1 MNRSLQYRE
10 CHSKPER
17 LARPPARPLS
27 FISSILA
34 IACLWACGF
43 HPDPQAAFDHAL
55 QTFKRG
61 DIVMAMKLADEGYR
75 RFHGLGAAWA
85 WKFTILKA
93 RALALQGMN
102 DRALALLSSEPSPPS
117 DGDLAVQKL
126 RLEGVAYSSEGKFPD
141 AERALRQ
148 ADRLCANSE
157 FATCG
162 DILRAWGFLEMH
174 LGHYPQAEE
183 FFERALAVAHTRG
196 DLFLEATAYLNLSF
210 AADVQGHFDEAL
222 DWANLIPPISIPQ
235 HFDDISQAALGNMG
249 WAYYKLGD
257 SEKARDMFLRASA
270 QAESLGDTT
279 DRVKWITNA
288 AYTYMDSGK
297 SSAAEQSFQQSLKL
311 AQQINSREDI
321 INSLIALAFVSERT
335 NKLDDATRYAGQAL
349 ARARADS
356 SSRDAVYPRLVQG
369 RIAARRNDTTGA
381 EAAFQEVAQSPD
393 APVFLKWEAERS
405 LAHMYEDE
413 KQFGPADAG
422 YRTALTTFEKA
433 RCGVHERV
441 DSRLPFLS
449 NAARIYEDYIHFL
462 VTQGKT
468 DEALRVADYT
478 RARTLTEGLERP
490 CKATFAPDPLNVPV
504 IARRAGG
511 TILFYAL
518 GQEHSY
524 LWVITPQQ
532 TQMFPLT
539 ANQNEIDEAVQH
551 YRKQLEG
558 EPEILETSNYGSVL
572 YQMLVAPAQD
582 FLKQALAK
590 NGNIFIV
597 PDGGLNSLNF
607 ETLEPQPKRYWIE
620 DVTIANAASLRLL
633 PGAHDRGNL
642 AGKLLL
648 VGNPVVPQ
656 AGTDNSYPELPY
668 AAKQMEG
675 VQKHFPSARREVFT
689 QQQASPASYLN
700 HHPEQFSYI
709 HFVAHGTASR
719 ENPLDSAIILAP
731 ESNTAAAQDDSFK
744 LYARDIIGTQ
754 PLQAKLVTISACYS
768 TGKRTYSG
776 EGLVGLSWAF
786 LRAGAHNVIAA
797 LWDVSDAS
805 TAQLMDR
812 VYEGIEHGQSPE
824 AALRAAKL
832 SLLHS
837 NDAVHKPFYWAPFQL
852 YTGR

>member
-1 MNRSLQYRE
+1 VVLLLFASLVCCSGHRNPNTAFDEAMNALNSGD
-10 CHSKPER
+10 
-17 LARPPARPLS
+17 
-27 FISSILA
+27 A
-34 IACLWACGF
+34 IAASKKA
-43 HPDPQAAFDHAL
+43 QA
-55 QTFKRG
+55 
-61 DIVMAMKLADEGYR
+61 GYER
-75 RFHGLGAAWA
+75 YHETSAEWD

-93 RALALQGMN
+93 RALHRSGKYN
-102 DRALALLSSEPSPPS
+102 EALALLTTEPGEPPTAELMVRKKWVE
-117 DGDLAVQKL
+117 GLAYTSL
-126 RLEGVAYSSEGKFPD
+126 RKFPD
-141 AERALRQ
+141 AEQRFQ
-148 ADRLCANSE
+148 ETESLCAGKDFPACADVNS
-157 FATCG
+157 ARGT
-162 DILRAWGFLEMH
+162 LEMQQA
-174 LGHYPQAEE
+174 HYPEAHA
-183 FFERALAVAHTRG
+183 FFERVLSSARSSKNVFWESGALL
-196 DLFLEATAYLNLSF
+196 DLSWSDEE
-210 AADVQGHFDEAL
+210 QEHFDEAL
-222 DWANLIPPISIPQ
+222 DSASEAW
-235 HFDDISQAALGNMG
+235 DIASHRGFGGLEQTALGNMG
-249 WAYYKLGD
+249 WAYYRLGD
-257 SEKARDMFLRASA
+257 PEKAERMFLDAARQAQKLDEVAS
-270 QAESLGDTT
+270 QVGWLTNLGY
-279 DRVKWITNA
+279 V
-288 AYTYMDSGK
+288 YMDEGQLQL
-297 SSAAEQSFQQSLKL
+297 AEQTFHQATDLSQKIKSPADLL
-311 AQQINSREDI
+311 D
-321 INSLIALAFVSERT
+321 SLIALAFVSEQT
-335 NKLDDATRYAGQAL
+335 DKLDDAKRYADEAL
-349 ARARADS
+349 TMAKADGNG
-356 SSRDAVYPRLVQG
+356 RDVVYPRLVLG
-369 RIAARRNDTTGA
+369 RIATRRNDTTTA
-381 EAAFQEVAQSPD
+381 EDAFKEVAQSPD
-393 APVFLKWEAERS
+393 SPVFLKWEAERS
-405 LAHMYEDE
+405 LAHLYEEE
-413 KQFGPADAG
+413 KQFGPADAEYG
-422 YRTALTTFEKA
+422 TALSTFETA
-433 RCGVHERV
+433 RCRLHERV

-478 RARTLTEGLERP
+478 RAHTLTEGLGRP
-490 CKATFAPDPLNVPV
+490 CKATFAPDPLNAPE

-511 TILFYAL
+511 TILFYVL

-532 TQMFPLT
+532 TRMFPLT
-539 ANQNEIDEAVQH
+539 ANQKEIDEAVQR

-558 EPEILETSNYGSVL
+558 QPEILETSNDGSVL
-572 YQMLVAPAQD
+572 YQMLIAPAQN

-590 NGNIFIV
+590 NSNIFIV

-633 PGAHDRGNL
+633 PAANANRGNL
-642 AGKLLL
+642 AGKLLM

-656 AGTDNSYPELPY
+656 AGPDNSYPELPN

-675 VQKHFPSARREVFT
+675 VQKHFPSARQEVFT
-689 QQQASPASYLN
+689 RQQASPAAYLN

-744 LYARDIIGTQ
+744 LYARDIIATQ

-797 LWDVSDAS
+797 LWDVSDTS

-837 NDAVHKPFYWAPFQL
+837 NDAVRRPFYWAPFQL